1 MENIL
6 EHYESDAESSI
17 SSFNKSQE
25 TKEEGASVYRSNSG
39 ESDDIDDKEYQNAA
53 KAIEDNLL
61 NLNSDSEAGGINSS
75 GNINDNGSGNDENS
89 GVKSK
94 QEPVQNER
102 KSSISFSFDEDII
115 LPEPRRDL
123 EQEQKERDRQKRK
136 EMKSKRELEE
146 EEREKMQ

>member
-6 EHYESDAESSI
+6 EHYESDAESSL

-25 TKEEGASVYRSNSG
+25 IKEEGASVYRSNSG

-53 KAIEDNLL
+53 KAIENNLL
-61 NLNSDSEAGGINSS
+61 NLTSDPEVNGVNGGP
-75 GNINDNGSGNDENS
+75 GSGIDDGANI
-89 GVKSK
+89 KTK
-94 QEPVQNER
+94 QESEENDH
-102 KSSISFSFDEDII
+102 KSISFSFDEDII